1 MPKLSLKGKTVVV
14 FEELYQEDLK
24 LARFQLKD
32 IHFSEGI
39 VAEWKSTDWW
49 DKLLE
54 A

>member
-1 MPKLSLKGKTVVV
+1 MLSWVHETATGYAEA
-14 FEELYQEDLK
+14 FQEDLK

>member
-1 MPKLSLKGKTVVV
+1 MQLSLIHI
-14 FEELYQEDLK
+14 